1 MDNVIHTL
9 FYLFSIE
16 MKAYSNRKKLS
27 PSALTY
33 FKERAML
40 LGNIT
45 IKRGGRQMGRVVVGI
60 AANESL
66 DAGENLHHLSI
77 TYTPSGYVK
86 AVQQAGGLPM
96 VMPIDSADMAKEYV
110 ARIDKLILAG
120 GQDVSPRYYKQTKTV
135 QGSYLEKRDQF
146 ELALMDEALKQGKP
160 VFAVCR
166 GMQLMNVFFGGDL
179 KQELHSYTEI
189 AHMQNPIP
197 KEQPAHELLTQKT
210 SILRSIYGKQA
221 EVNSFHNQ
229 GVNRVAREFQEAAC
243 CSDGLVEAIENKPR
257 RLLGVQWHPDF
268 AFTTQPKEMEV
279 FDYVVNAL

>member
-1 MDNVIHTL
+1 
-9 FYLFSIE
+9 
-16 MKAYSNRKKLS
+16 
-27 PSALTY
+27 
-33 FKERAML
+33 ML
-40 LGNIT
+40 LCNIT

-110 ARIDKLILAG
+110 SRIDKLILAG
-120 GQDVSPRYYKQTKTV
+120 GQDVSPHYYKQTQSV

-197 KEQPAHELLTQKT
+197 KEQPAHGLVTKET
-210 SILRSIYGKQA
+210 SILRSIYGEQA

-229 GVNRVAREFQEAAC
+229 GVNRVASEFKEAALC
-243 CSDGLVEAIENKPR
+243 PDGLVEAIENKTR